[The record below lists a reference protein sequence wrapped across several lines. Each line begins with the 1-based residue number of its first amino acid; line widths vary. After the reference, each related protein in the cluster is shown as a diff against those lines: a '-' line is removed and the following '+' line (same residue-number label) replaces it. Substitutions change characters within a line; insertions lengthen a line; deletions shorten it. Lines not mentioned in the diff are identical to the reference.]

1 MCLSAVFNVSVLEDV
16 TYWLVRWSA
25 LRQLY
30 YLVGDDESFGVV
42 LVFTGFACVCGLSVH
57 THSEFVWSAHR
68 VRPCMSRNTISH

>member
-1 MCLSAVFNVSVLEDV
+1 MFNVSVLEDV

-42 LVFTGFACVCGLSVH
+42 LVFTGFACVCGLSVRCTRTQSSSGVH
-57 THSEFVWSAHR
+57 TGFAR
-68 VRPCMSRNTISH
+68 V